1 MENEKTNSINENTLL
16 KEKNFNGD
24 NDISRGREKVN
35 SLINKKQ
42 EDVFLVGDYKIDSG
56 ESELLWW
63 NKDSINKKVAEKKE
77 LAEKKQ
83 DLKQQ
88 EAVIE
93 EYKKN
98 NNAYRQRLEA
108 EKRRFEEERK
118 NNNEKYKQE
127 EKERQLKRE
136 KELAEAERQRL
147 KQEEEA
153 QSIANEIQKRKD
165 ELERKKKEELELR
178 IQREHELKL
187 TQIQK
192 RKEIEAQQQ
201 RMREDEAEAG
211 LQARE
216 LALLA
221 EKRETEKILAREQEI
236 IENLDREYKQM
247 YARAEEL
254 AIERAKKN
262 ALMNDYAA
270 MSEEKRIADLKRMH
284 SIYDVAFLPYK
295 KDYGAFGADNIMELH
310 EISFIK
316 SENGK
321 IVVDMAD
328 FNIANTGIT
337 IVSGFSRE
345 QIDGIVSIIRRDY
358 DKEYIISGGEMR
370 YNGVIATDMK
380 RSKYHEL
387 TNGAFYVMP
396 NSIGKTKNILK
407 TVNMF
412 IKSEMGKNYDENK
425 VLEFFETL
433 NVKSPSKL
441 LVRPLVAC
449 SVSEL
454 TKVYLTGAFLTD
466 ARIVML
472 CEPQRYLDCVS
483 RLALV
488 GKIKDWNTSNP
499 KQSLVIFTSDKAI
512 IEVNATLVRRIIK

>member
-1 MENEKTNSINENTLL
+1 MEEKKNKRQEDTSL
-16 KEKNFNGD
+16 KKDDFHGD
-24 NDISRGREKVN
+24 EDISRGREKVN
-35 SLINKKQ
+35 SLINKKRD
-42 EDVFLVGDYKIDSG
+42 DVFLSGDYQIDSG

-93 EYKKN
+93 EYRKN
-98 NNAYRQRLEA
+98 NDAYRQKLEA
-108 EKRRFEEERK
+108 EKRRFEEERR

-127 EKERQLKRE
+127 ERERQLKRE
-136 KELAEAERQRL
+136 QELAEAERQRL

-153 QSIANEIQKRKD
+153 QSVANEIQKRKD

-178 IQREHELKL
+178 VQREHELKL

-192 RKEIEAQQQ
+192 QKEIEAQQQ

-211 LQARE
+211 LKEQE

-221 EKRETEKILAREQEI
+221 EKRETEKMLAREQEI

-247 YARAEEL
+247 YARAEEQ

-284 SIYDVAFLPYK
+284 NIYDVAFLPYK
-295 KDYGAFGADNIMELH
+295 KDYGTFGADNIIELH
-310 EISFIK
+310 EISLIK

-321 IVVDMAD
+321 IVVNMAD

-337 IVSGFSRE
+337 VVSGFLRE
-345 QIDGIVSIIRRDY
+345 QIDGIVSIIKRDFE
-358 DKEYIISGGEMR
+358 KEYIISGGEMR
-370 YNGVIATDMK
+370 YDGVTATDMK
-380 RSKYHEL
+380 RGKYHEL
-387 TNGAFYVMP
+387 TSGAFYVMP
-396 NSIGKTKNILK
+396 NSIRRTKNILK
-407 TVNMF
+407 SVNTF
-412 IKSEMGKNYDENK
+412 VKSAMGDNYDEDK
-425 VLEFFETL
+425 ALEFFGAL
-433 NVKSPSKL
+433 NVKSPRKL
-441 LVRPLVAC
+441 LVKPLAAC
-449 SVSEL
+449 TISEL
-454 TKVYLTGAFLTD
+454 TKVYLAGAFLTD
-466 ARIVML
+466 ARIVIL

-483 RLALV
+483 RLALI

-512 IEVNATLVRRIIK
+512 VEVNATLIRRIIK

>member
-1 MENEKTNSINENTLL
+1 MEEKKNKRQEDTSFK
-16 KEKNFNGD
+16 KEKYTND
-24 NDISRGREKVN
+24 DDISRGREKVN
-35 SLINKKQ
+35 SLINKKRD
-42 EDVFLVGDYKIDSG
+42 DVFLSGDYKIDSG

-93 EYKKN
+93 EYRKN
-98 NNAYRQRLEA
+98 NDAYRQKLEA
-108 EKRRFEEERK
+108 EKRRFEEERR
-118 NNNEKYKQE
+118 NNNEKFKQE

-136 KELAEAERQRL
+136 HELAEAERQRL

-153 QSIANEIQKRKD
+153 QSVANEIQKRKD

-178 IQREHELKL
+178 VQREHELKL

-192 RKEIEAQQQ
+192 QKEIEAQQQ

-211 LQARE
+211 LKEQE

-221 EKRETEKILAREQEI
+221 EKRETEKMLAREQEI

-247 YARAEEL
+247 YARAEEQ

-295 KDYGAFGADNIMELH
+295 KDYGAFGADNIIELH
-310 EISFIK
+310 EISLIK

-321 IVVDMAD
+321 IVVNMAD

-337 IVSGFSRE
+337 VVSGFLRE
-345 QIDGIVSIIRRDY
+345 QIDGIVSIIKRDFE
-358 DKEYIISGGEMR
+358 KEYIISGGEMR
-370 YNGVIATDMK
+370 YDGVNATDIK

-387 TNGAFYVMP
+387 TDGAFYVMP
-396 NSIGKTKNILK
+396 NSIRRTKNILK
-407 TVNMF
+407 SVNMF
-412 IKSEMGKNYDENK
+412 LKSAMGDNYDENR
-425 VLEFFETL
+425 VLEFFEAL
-433 NVKSPSKL
+433 NVKSPEKL
-441 LVRPLVAC
+441 LVRPLAAC
-449 SVSEL
+449 TISEL
-454 TKVYLTGAFLTD
+454 TKVYLAGAFLTD
-466 ARIVML
+466 ARIVIL

-483 RLALV
+483 RLALI

-512 IEVNATLVRRIIK
+512 VEVNATLIRRVIK